1 MSSGA
6 HLTSKATIEEI
17 VSTAPL
23 VIRRTV
29 RWGECDP
36 AGIVY
41 TPRFLDYA
49 VSAYEGFVS
58 LMLGGPLHGAKK
70 SLGVDFPARAVELD
84 FRSPL
89 ALEARFDMELRIG
102 ALRTRSYD
110 LHIRATRLNED
121 GTSGPLAFLARL
133 TPVTVD
139 PATRTAVA
147 VPTTLHNAIAAYAAT
162 HPYDPETRA

>member
-1 MSSGA
+1 MSPLPA
-6 HLTSKATIEEI
+6 ATIEEVI
-17 VSTAPL
+17 STAPL

-58 LMLGGPLHGAKK
+58 LMLGAPLHGAKGA
-70 SLGVDFPARAVELD
+70 LGVDFPARAVTLD

-89 ALEARFDMELRIG
+89 ALEDRFDLTLHVS
-102 ALRTRSYD
+102 ALRSRSYD
-110 LHIRATRLNED
+110 LSMTAQRLDAE
-121 GTSGPLAFLARL
+121 GRPVALAFLARL

-139 PATRTAVA
+139 PQTRAAVA
-147 VPTTLHNAIAAYAAT
+147 LPARLRDAIAAYAAS
-162 HPYDPETRA
+162 HPPAKEFAA